1 MNWFMKPIRSSS
13 ILSWV
18 LFFHAWEG
26 IVIAHFADTVAEAE
40 RERVCPMS
48 RRR

>member
-1 MNWFMKPIRSSS
+1 MKLIRSSN

-26 IVIAHFADTVAEAE
+26 IVIAHFADAVAEAE
-40 RERVCPMS
+40 RERACPMS
-48 RRR
+48 RGR